1 MGQMTNKSRSSRVI
15 LFLSLGCIA
24 LGSPQ
29 PVISPS
35 IDRIVLISID
45 TLRADFLGCY
55 NAQMKTSPELDEF
68 ARHNVIFRNVTSQ
81 APTTAPSH
89 KSIFY
94 SVYPTVHKTTIQTIP
109 QEKVKSPVEI
119 IRAAGFQTAA
129 FTGGGQLSH
138 TLGFSKG
145 FDTYW
150 EPKVSTKFKHSFA
163 EMEPAAFNWLEK
175 HYKDKFFLFLHTY
188 EAHCPYDPPEKF
200 YVKWSAWYDG
210 DLSKNT
216 ACFSNYL
223 PHPRPTDY
231 EYIRSLYSAE
241 VNYVDSFLGKVFQKL
256 KALGIYENTLIIFLS
271 DHGESLGEKGYVG
284 HCQLYQVQLQVPL
297 ILHIPGVGSTQI
309 DAPLELIDVMP
320 TIFDLLKIKSAYPFQ
335 GKSIMPLIYE
345 PRVFETN
352 RPLISEEQE
361 RVRIRSGDFALSFFP
376 HGEPGEELFDLR
388 TDPQEIEDIS
398 NNNPVAVKRLK
409 DRYFQIVNE
418 SKNLSSLFIL
428 DSKNKRE
435 MDPETIEQL
444 KSLGYVAE

>member
-1 MGQMTNKSRSSRVI
+1 V
-15 LFLSLGCIA
+15 F
-24 LGSPQ
+24 SP
-29 PVISPS
+29 P

-55 NAQMKTSPELDEF
+55 NPQMKTSPELDEF
-68 ARHNVIFRNVTSQ
+68 AGRNVIFRNVTSQ

-94 SVYPTVHKTTIQTIP
+94 SVYPNVHKTTIHTMP
-109 QEKVKSPVEI
+109 QEKVKSPIEL
-119 IRAAGFQTAA
+119 IRTAGFQTAA

-188 EAHCPYDPPEKF
+188 EAHCPYDPPEQF
-200 YVKWSAWYDG
+200 YVKWSAWYG
-210 DLSKNT
+210 GNLSKYT
-216 ACFSNYL
+216 ACSNYYL
-223 PHPRPTDY
+223 PHQTPTDY

-241 VNYVDSFLGKVFQKL
+241 VNYVDSFVGRVFQKL

-284 HCQLYQVQLQVPL
+284 HSQLYQVQLHVPL
-297 ILHIPGVGSTQI
+297 ILHIPGVAPTQI

-320 TIFDLLKIKSAYPFQ
+320 TIFELLKIKSAYPFQ
-335 GKSIMPLIYE
+335 GKSIMPLVYE
-345 PRVFETN
+345 PRVFERN
-352 RPLISEEQE
+352 RPLISEERG
-361 RVRIRSGDFALSFFP
+361 RVRIRSGDFALSFYP
-376 HGEPGEELFDLR
+376 QGEPLEELFNLR
-388 TDPQEIEDIS
+388 TDPQEFEDIS
-398 NNNPVAVKRLK
+398 NNEPVTVKRLK

-418 SKNLSSLFIL
+418 SRNLSSLFIL
-428 DSKNKRE
+428 DSKNQSE
-435 MDPETIEQL
+435 MDQETMEQL
-444 KSLGYVAE
+444 KALGYVAQ